1 MVPLENSAVENLLQK
16 KCGAVVVSDSSVLP
30 SSVPPFSSQSS
41 VASTSTT
48 LASIRGRNPHPFAFL
63 SQRSMKS
70 MISMDIWKSK
80 IMPPLK

>member
-41 VASTSTT
+41 LASTSTT
-48 LASIRGRNPHPFAFL
+48 FASIRGRKPHPFAFL